1 MNEIFDLLLRA
12 GAQSAE
18 EVACSDEYLFI
29 DVSTKSLGEII
40 GSGLLD
46 DPTVLVE
53 DLGYDAVI
61 SFNLPAGFSS
71 SGRTPKTAIL
81 GVNLT

>member
-1 MNEIFDLLLRA
+1 MKEIFDLLLGA

-46 DPTVLVE
+46 DLR
-53 DLGYDAVI
+53 
-61 SFNLPAGFSS
+61 F
-71 SGRTPKTAIL
+71 
-81 GVNLT
+81 